1 MDWRHRAICRDEDS
15 ELFFPLG
22 GDNSYVKESAAYL
35 EAAEEAKS
43 VCRRCPV
50 VSDCL
55 AWALESGQDH
65 GVWGAMTAYER
76 RSLRRQSGRKRT
88 RSTA

>member
-1 MDWRHRAICRDEDS
+1 MSDWRHQAICRDEDA

-22 GDNSYVKESAAYL
+22 GDNSYVKDSAAYL
-35 EAAEEAKS
+35 AAAEKPKA

-65 GVWGAMTAYER
+65 GIHGGMTAYER
-76 RSLRRQSGRKRT
+76 RVLRRSTGRTKR
-88 RSTA
+88 RAA